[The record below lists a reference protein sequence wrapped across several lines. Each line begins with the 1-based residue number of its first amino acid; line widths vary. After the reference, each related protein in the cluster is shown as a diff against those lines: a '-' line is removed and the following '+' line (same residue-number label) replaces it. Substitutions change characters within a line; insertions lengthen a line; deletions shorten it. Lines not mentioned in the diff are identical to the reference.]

1 MTLFEIVAFYVALS
15 VLLNLYLML
24 RVGQGRIKN
33 KINLGDG
40 GNDDMIARIRAHGN
54 FTEVAPLALI
64 GLVAL
69 AMLGASPLMLHL
81 VGASYFIGRILH
93 FLGMSGLFGQG
104 RFIGTLLTLLVFLTQ
119 GLYLLFLIFT
129 NGPA

>member
-15 VLLNLYLML
+15 VLFNPYLML
-24 RVGQGRIKN
+24 RVGQGRFKN

-54 FTEVAPLALI
+54 FIEIAPLVLI
-64 GLVAL
+64 GLI
-69 AMLGASPLMLHL
+69 AMAMMGASPFMLHL
-81 VGASYFIGRILH
+81 VGASYFVGRILH
-93 FLGMSGLFGQG
+93 FLGMSGIFGQG

-119 GLYLLFLIFT
+119 GLYLLFLIFI